1 MEQIS
6 KNSESTRI
14 LIVDDVETNRYVL
27 RNIIVD
33 MGYQPVLAENGLQA
47 LKIVQRVPVSL
58 ILLDISMPE
67 MDGYELCRLI
77 KADPTHRDIPIIFI
91 SAFDDPADIV
101 EGFAIGGEDY
111 ITKPFIPE
119 VVKARV
125 GVHLKFSLANQTLQE
140 ANRRLQ
146 ISVNEQVRQIE
157 AEKKRVLYVLADIAT
172 ENASYENEHM
182 QRLKTNCRVM
192 AQAMQLSPLYEQKIS
207 DSFVDTIE
215 LAAPLCDIGNMAIP
229 MEILQK
235 NSVLTAEEK
244 DIMRHHTTLG
254 AKILDSI
261 HGDGD
266 YNDFVRMSS
275 DIAHYHHEN
284 WDGTGYPCGIK
295 GEEIPLSAQIVSIMS
310 EFCALTEKRSYRE
323 SYTGEEALEIMERD
337 ADRKFNREI
346 FHICQKIARQLQ

>member
-6 KNSESTRI
+6 KKPDSTRI

-77 KADPTHRDIPIIFI
+77 KEDPAHRDIPIIFI
-91 SAFDDPADIV
+91 SAFDDPSDIV
-101 EGFAIGGEDY
+101 EGFSIGGEDY

-146 ISVNEQVRQIE
+146 VSVSEQVRQIE

-172 ENASYENEHM
+172 ENASYEEEHM
-182 QRLKTNCRVM
+182 ERLKNNCRVL
-192 AQAMQLSPLYEQKIS
+192 AQAMQLSPLFEQLIS
-207 DSFVDTIE
+207 DTFVDTIA

-229 MEILQK
+229 MEVLQK
-235 NSVLTAEEK
+235 QSVLTSDEK
-244 DIMRHHTTLG
+244 IIMRHHTTLG
-254 AKILDSI
+254 AEILDRI

-266 YNDFVRMSS
+266 YNDFVRMSA

-284 WDGTGYPCGIK
+284 WDGTGYPEGIK
-295 GEEIPLSAQIVSIMS
+295 GDEIPLAAQIVAIMS
-310 EFCALTEKRSYRE
+310 EYCALTEKRSYRAAYARE
-323 SYTGEEALEIMERD
+323 DALEIMEQESGK
-337 ADRKFNREI
+337 KFNTDI
-346 FHICQKIARQLQ
+346 FRICQKISRQLQ